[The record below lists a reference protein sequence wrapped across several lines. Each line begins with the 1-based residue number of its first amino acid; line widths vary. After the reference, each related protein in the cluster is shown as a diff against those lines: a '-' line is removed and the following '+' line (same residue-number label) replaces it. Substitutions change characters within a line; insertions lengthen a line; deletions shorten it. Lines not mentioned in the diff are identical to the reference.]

1 MGLDLAL
8 YGVVKIDTGDGET
21 KLIRLDRSAQ
31 QTTRSLGEAEKAAD
45 RAGTKIAR
53 AGNQARDAQGR
64 FAGAGDAVRKM
75 GSDLDGTGSI
85 MESFSASLVAL
96 AGATVSLATATT
108 AVISIG
114 SRTEDALN
122 TLQSVT
128 RANALEMERVSD
140 VAKQLGS
147 DLTLPGTSA
156 ADAAD
161 AMVELAKGGLTL
173 QQSME
178 AARGTIQ
185 LARAAMIAEAQAATI
200 TADAL
205 NAFGLA
211 GDQATRV
218 ADLLAGSANASS
230 GEITD
235 MAQALAQAGA
245 VARGASV
252 SIEDTVTAISLLA
265 KNGIKGS
272 DAGTSLKTFLLALQ
286 SPSSN
291 EAADAMARLKI
302 EAYDVN
308 KNFKPLPSLVREFS
322 EKLAGLNEEDK
333 ANVLRNI
340 FGADAI
346 RAARI
351 IFGEG
356 SAGFASMSAA
366 VTRAGQ
372 AAEIAAAKSQG
383 LSGAWDALNSTAET
397 FAISLYGLVAGP
409 LTGAVRLV
417 GSYPGVFAAAA
428 VGVGALV
435 AAHALY
441 NSQLLITAATRVPQ
455 MLASLRNMIVVMTS
469 LQTVTAGSAT
479 ALATFALG
487 WAGVAA
493 AVGIALYSLSD
504 WRDASERARD
514 ITLDQINAQGEVI
527 AQFREMSSEAAAVAS
542 AQGDSAEQHERLNSV
557 IGRLDPA
564 TQAYINSLEDE
575 KQKIAEVSREIDLRI
590 EVEKA
595 ALEAKAAILAR
606 GIALDEAK
614 AAYERHLA
622 EQTLTSIKALKEARA
637 REGDSTGRLGEQIGK
652 LNEEL
657 VRHLDLSKSATTSA
671 AEQTAKWAANGRA
684 LGYSAEQYVGLSKNS
699 ALTDAKLVDLS
710 QTYTRLTGTTQHST
724 TAANTN
730 AGAMNN
736 LAGAAGNAAD
746 KINQLANAQSRMSSI
761 RKDLDEATAGIVLSA
776 PAGQVKQQIA
786 ELRRTNKDL
795 DDKFKEQ
802 ARLSKNQADYES
814 LFSAGGGGGGG
825 GARGG
830 RTRGQSV
837 LDKLTESYKNLS
849 SQVRTFG
856 QTTAVARAQEEI
868 FQLALDRVS
877 SSADRVLLA
886 DGRAIDLLRGK
897 EAARARDV
905 LGMAEELDRLT
916 SLKKAEEERTEIGK
930 RFTSML
936 ERQADRLRELGG
948 GEDAVAEINRLLSD
962 PKVASALDENT
973 QGLLRKNAVLIVT
986 AEKVKQVGDAFKQM
1000 SEGLDQS
1007 LRDAELRLKTLGDQ
1021 DPVRKLAFELAA
1033 TDIPKDLTQAQYD
1046 EIIAKRLRLL
1056 EVTTQLRDAEKK
1068 LAADTAYKD
1077 YLDQIERALFDVN
1090 GATEAQRLEY
1100 QMMAGSL
1107 KELTEAQKGFLREKQ
1122 RELDVARAARE
1133 ALERQRDQIRQLAD
1147 DLTGLVSASFDRGWK
1162 GALSGFRDML
1172 IQMQLEFIRSKI
1184 YKSLEGIFNVK
1195 GDASAQGGQGG
1206 GINLFSALFDK
1217 VFNRKGNQPKDSTAG
1232 AVRDASTA
1240 AVAAVTQAGT
1250 SNATAIEVTGDA
1262 TVRGLGSV
1270 SQNLLSGLG
1279 QIAAVIASQ
1288 NSGGGFW
1295 KGFFGA
1301 AVSGFI
1307 SGLTGGLA
1315 NGIAGRITG
1324 GTGGGSSS
1332 GPAFGSPAGPRFGT
1346 NAPFGTPNNLPRF
1359 ATGGSVFGPGTSTSD
1374 SVPALLSAGE
1384 YVLSA
1389 AAVRRIGIP
1398 YLDYMNAVG
1407 RVPARFA
1414 SGGAVSSYAPAAPS
1428 SRGEARRSG
1437 DVRVENHFH
1446 LPGVRNGKEF
1456 KRVMSSGQVDAMIAE
1471 RTARGRRHL

>member
-1 MGLDLAL
+1 MALDLAL
-8 YGVVKIDTGDGET
+8 YGVVKVDIGDGET

-75 GSDLDGTGSI
+75 GSDLGGTGSI
-85 MESFSASLVAL
+85 LESFSSGLAAL
-96 AGATVSLATATT
+96 AGATVSLATAAT
-108 AVISIG
+108 AVVSIG

-128 RANALEMERVSD
+128 RANAQEMERVSD

-156 ADAAD
+156 ADATD

-173 QQSME
+173 QQSMD

-185 LARAAMIAEAQAATI
+185 LARAAMIGEAQAATI

-205 NAFGLA
+205 NTFGLA

-252 SIEDTVTAISLLA
+252 SIEETVTAISLLA

-286 SPSSN
+286 SPVSN

-308 KNFKPLPSLVREFS
+308 KNFKPLPTLVKEFS

-356 SAGFASMSAA
+356 SAGFAAMEAA
-366 VTRAGQ
+366 VTRSGQ
-372 AAEIAAAKSQG
+372 AAEIAAAKSRG
-383 LSGAWDALNSTAET
+383 LSGAWDALKSTVET
-397 FAISLYGLVAGP
+397 FAISAYELIDGP
-409 LTGAVRLV
+409 LTGTVRLV
-417 GSYPGVFAAAA
+417 GSYPGLFAAAA
-428 VGVGALV
+428 VAVGTLV

-441 NSQLLITAATRVPQ
+441 NSQLLITTATRVPE
-455 MLASLRNMIVVMTS
+455 MLASLRNLLAVMVS
-469 LQTVTAGSAT
+469 FSQVTKLSGT
-479 ALATFALG
+479 ALASFALG

-493 AVGIALYSLSD
+493 AVGVALYSMSD
-504 WRDASERARD
+504 WRDASERAREV
-514 ITLDQINAQGEVI
+514 TLDQINAQGQVL
-527 AQFREMSSEAAAVAS
+527 AQFREMSSEADAVAS
-542 AQGDSAEQHERLNSV
+542 AQGTSAEQHERLNAV

-564 TQAYINSLEDE
+564 TQAYIRSLEDE
-575 KQKIAEVSREIDLRI
+575 KQKVTELTREIDLRI
-590 EVEKA
+590 EVERA
-595 ALEAKAAILAR
+595 ALEAKASMLAR
-606 GIALDEAK
+606 AIALDESR
-614 AAYERHLA
+614 AAYEKHLA

-637 REGDSTGRLGEQIGK
+637 REGDSTGRLGEQVTK

-657 VRHLDLSKSATTSA
+657 VRHLDLSKQATTSA
-671 AEQTAKWAANGRA
+671 AENTAKWAANGRA
-684 LGYSAEQYVGLSKNS
+684 LGYSAEQYVNLSKNS
-699 ALTDAKLVDLS
+699 ALTDAKLIDLS
-710 QTYTRLTGTTQHST
+710 QTYTRLTGNTQNST
-724 TAANTN
+724 TASNAN

-746 KINQLANAQSRMSSI
+746 KVNQLANAQSRISSI
-761 RKDLDEATAGIVLSA
+761 RKELDEATAGIVLSA
-776 PAGQVKQQIA
+776 GPGQVKQQIA
-786 ELRRTNKDL
+786 ELRRTNKEIDE
-795 DDKFKEQ
+795 KFKEQ
-802 ARLSKNQADYES
+802 ARLSRNQAEYES
-814 LFSAGGGGGGG
+814 LFSAGGSGGGGG
-825 GARGG
+825 GGRGS

-837 LDKLTESYKNLS
+837 LDKLIDTYKNLS

-856 QTTAVARAQEEI
+856 QTTAVARAQEEL
-868 FQLALDRVS
+868 FQLVLDRVR

-886 DGRAIDLLRGK
+886 EGRAIELMRGK

-916 SLKKAEEERTEIGK
+916 ALKKAEEERTEIGK
-930 RFTSML
+930 RFTGML

-948 GEDAVAEINRLLSD
+948 GEDAVGEINRLLSD
-962 PKVASALDENT
+962 PKIASAIDDNT

-986 AEKVKQVGDAFKQM
+986 AEKARQVGDAFKQM

-1007 LRDAELRLKTLGDQ
+1007 LRDAERLQPQLGEQ

-1077 YLDQIERALFDVN
+1077 SLEQIERALFDVN

-1100 QMMAGSL
+1100 ELMAGSL

-1122 RELDVARAARE
+1122 QELDVTRAARE
-1133 ALERQRDQIRQLAD
+1133 ALERQRDEISQLAD
-1147 DLTGLVSASFDRGWK
+1147 DLTGLVSASFDRGWR

-1195 GDASAQGGQGG
+1195 GDASAQAGQQGG
-1206 GINLFSALFDK
+1206 GINLGALFGK
-1217 VFNRKGNQPKDSTAG
+1217 IFNRKGNQPKDSTAG

-1250 SNATAIEVTGDA
+1250 SNATAIEMTGDA
-1262 TVRGLGSV
+1262 TVRGLGNV

-1279 QIAAVIASQ
+1279 QIAAVIAAQ
-1288 NSGGGFW
+1288 NSAGGFW

-1301 AVSGFI
+1301 AISGFL

-1315 NGIAGRITG
+1315 NGITGRLF
-1324 GTGGGSSS
+1324 GGSSGS
-1332 GPAFGSPAGPRFGT
+1332 GGSIFGAPGGTRFGNGGT
-1346 NAPFGTPNNLPRF
+1346 FGNSSLSGRSF
-1359 ATGGSVFGPGTSTSD
+1359 STGGSVFGAGTSTSD
-1374 SVPALLSAGE
+1374 SIPAMLSNGE

-1389 AAVRRIGIP
+1389 RAVRQLGIP
-1398 YLDYMNAVG
+1398 LLDYMNAAG
-1407 RVPARFA
+1407 RVPVRL
-1414 SGGAVSSYAPAAPS
+1414 STGGAVTNYTPAAVRSSYEGRSGAGDRNITFDVTSVVRPNRQGRVQSPDQITVEVTRRS
-1428 SRGEARRSG
+1428 DRARR
-1437 DVRVENHFH
+1437 N
-1446 LPGVRNGKEF
+1446 
-1456 KRVMSSGQVDAMIAE
+1456 
-1471 RTARGRRHL
+1471 T